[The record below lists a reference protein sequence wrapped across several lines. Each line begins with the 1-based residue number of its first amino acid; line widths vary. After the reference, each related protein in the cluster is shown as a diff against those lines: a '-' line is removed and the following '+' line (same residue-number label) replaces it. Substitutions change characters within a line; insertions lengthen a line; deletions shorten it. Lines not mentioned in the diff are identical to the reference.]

1 MLHLHFL
8 TFDIMNNR
16 FKYLTVGE
24 EDSNWGLF
32 LNVAGSSTIESGNI
46 YPPVEHPS
54 GYYFNWKEGRV
65 LHEYQIN
72 YITEGSGVFENKHGK
87 FSVNPGSIMFTFP
100 GIWHRYKPTGKTGWK
115 ENYIGFNGKIILDLF
130 NHPLFTP
137 RNPVLQIGIKEEL
150 LDTYLKIFDLVERE
164 QPGFQQIASGMVIK
178 LLGYIISIE
187 KQKGFSGK
195 RIAKV
200 IEEARF
206 MMRQHMEQEINLE
219 QIAEQHHVGYSYFR
233 QMFKKYTGVSPGQ
246 YHLQLRIIRA
256 KELLASTDKSI
267 KEISYELGFQSIYY
281 FSNMFK
287 RKEGMN
293 PSDFRKRVI

>member
-1 MLHLHFL
+1 M
-8 TFDIMNNR
+8 TIDVMNNR
-16 FKYLTVGE
+16 FKYFTVGKK
-24 EDSNWGLF
+24 DSNCGLF

-65 LHEYQIN
+65 LHEYQISD
-72 YITEGSGVFENKHGK
+72 ITEGSGVFENEHGK
-87 FSVNPGSIMFTFP
+87 FSVNPDSNMFTFP
-100 GIWHRYKPTGKTGWK
+100 GIRHRYKPTEKTGWK
-115 ENYIGFNGKIILDLF
+115 ENYIGFNGKITLDLF

-150 LDTYLKIFDLVERE
+150 LNTYLKIFDLVERE
-164 QPGFQQIASGMVIK
+164 QPGFQQIASGMVMK

-187 KQKGFSGK
+187 KQKDFSGK
-195 RIAKV
+195 RIAMV

-233 QMFKKYTGVSPGQ
+233 QMFRK
-246 YHLQLRIIRA
+246 
-256 KELLASTDKSI
+256 
-267 KEISYELGFQSIYY
+267 
-281 FSNMFK
+281 
-287 RKEGMN
+287 KEGMN